1 VGSIHREPDV
11 VKDVERAK
19 TDISV
24 IHLPAKYQTIELDS
38 RLPRWARRSNPI
50 IRRQL
55 GLYWKTI
62 LPEISGLAKIVLVQV
77 VLVLLTLVWP
87 FLFDLALPTITAA
100 LLLFPIAVFLYGQ
113 ILASIGFTAALS
125 IVDELR
131 NGTFDLVRAT
141 PLRLESILASK
152 IAAAIWRQVENLSL
166 LILAVSLLSMPLLI
180 SQYATM
186 FPLDHYPYLSRVA
199 MILGLV
205 VSLVRLMIEPFM
217 VGAIGLLAGTVF
229 PLRSTAII
237 TTGFLGGF
245 YFFLLNL
252 ARLMPMPW
260 PLRFVL
266 DFALPIAL
274 PLVITWLSLRV
285 TEYLISRN

>member
-1 VGSIHREPDV
+1 M
-11 VKDVERAK
+11 ERAK

-38 RLPRWARRSNPI
+38 RLPHWARRSNPI

-55 GLYWKTI
+55 GMYWKTI
-62 LPEISGLAKIVLVQV
+62 LPEIGGLAKIVVVQV
-77 VLVLLTLVWP
+77 GLVLLTLPWP

-100 LLLFPIAVFLYGQ
+100 LLLFPIALFLYGQ
-113 ILASIGFTAALS
+113 ILAAIGFNATLS

-166 LILAVSLLSMPLLI
+166 LILSVSLLSMPLLI
-180 SQYATM
+180 SQYATI
-186 FPLDHYPYLSRVA
+186 FPLDEYPYLSRAA

-205 VSLVRLMIEPFM
+205 VSLIRLVIEPFM
-217 VGAIGLLAGTVF
+217 MGAVGLLAGAAF

-237 TTGFLGGF
+237 TTGFLGAF

-252 ARLMPMPW
+252 ARLAPMSW
-260 PLRFVL
+260 LLRFGL
-266 DFALPIAL
+266 DFVLPVAL
-274 PLVITWLSLRV
+274 PLVITWLAMRV
-285 TEYLISRN
+285 TQSLITCN